1 MGKGWGG
8 VGPGPGVR
16 LLPYQYDGDMDARR
30 KTRILNY
37 GKFNYSLQINEIKI
51 AIWMRTR

>member
-1 MGKGWGG
+1 MGKGWGE
-8 VGPGPGVR
+8 VGVR
-16 LLPYQYDGDMDARR
+16 LPYQYDGDARR